1 MLGGAMTDKPVWR
14 RAYDIAE
21 RAVAP
26 RAETLVRSSEFAR
39 VTAAVA
45 GLRHTVGRGVNGV
58 TAGAW
63 HLVNLPAGTDI
74 QRLRVQIGALDRDV
88 RRLSL
93 QLEQSRTSRGRS
105 DQQW

>member
-1 MLGGAMTDKPVWR
+1 MTDKPGWR
-14 RAYDIAE
+14 RTYDTAE

-26 RAETLVRSSEFAR
+26 RAEALVRSSEFAR
-39 VTAAVA
+39 VTSAVVCVRRA
-45 GLRHTVGRGVNGV
+45 VGRGVNGV
-58 TAGAW
+58 TAVAW
-63 HLVNLPAGTDI
+63 HLVNLPARTDV

-93 QLEQSRTSRGRS
+93 QLEQSRKTRGRS

>member
-1 MLGGAMTDKPVWR
+1 MLSGPMTDKPGWR
-14 RAYDIAE
+14 RAYDTAE

-26 RAETLVRSSEFAR
+26 RAETLVRSGEFAR
-39 VTAAVA
+39 VTAAVV
-45 GLRHTVGRGVNGV
+45 GLRRAVGRGVNGV
-58 TAGAW
+58 TVGAW
-63 HLVNLPAGTDI
+63 HLVNLPAGTDV

>member
-1 MLGGAMTDKPVWR
+1 MTDKPGWR
-14 RAYDIAE
+14 RTYDTAE

-26 RAETLVRSSEFAR
+26 RAEALVRSSEFAR
-39 VTAAVA
+39 VTSAVVGVRRA
-45 GLRHTVGRGVNGV
+45 VGRRLSGV
-58 TAGAW
+58 TAVAW
-63 HLVNLPAGTDI
+63 HLVNLPTRTDV

-93 QLEQSRTSRGRS
+93 QLEQSRKTRGRS

>member
-1 MLGGAMTDKPVWR
+1 MTDKPGWR
-14 RAYDIAE
+14 RAYDTAE

-39 VTAAVA
+39 VTAVVV
-45 GLRHTVGRGVNGV
+45 GLRRTVGRAMNGV
-58 TAGAW
+58 AARAW
-63 HLVNLPAGTDI
+63 HLANLPAGTDV

-105 DQQW
+105 DQQR